1 MRVFIVVL
9 VLIFSLQSWTRADD
23 IRDFE
28 IEGMSIGDSLLDYF
42 SESEIKNSKRYDNTN
57 SGFTSNKMY
66 QLRTG
71 KKNQFTEIMFGL
83 ITNDK
88 TYKIYSIEGI
98 VKYENN
104 IEDCYTK
111 KNEIANEIEELFPE
125 AQKKNWDSY
134 KLASDKSGKSKGA
147 AVYFY
152 LKSGG
157 ESFVA
162 CYDWTKKMKYWD
174 NLRVGINSEKF
185 SNWIKNEAYK

>member
-1 MRVFIVVL
+1 MNLNRLIISIFLI
-9 VLIFSLQSWTRADD
+9 IFSLQSLTKADD
-23 IRDFE
+23 ISDFQ
-28 IEGMSIGDSLLDYF
+28 IEGMSIGDSLLDYM
-42 SESEIKNSKRYDNTN
+42 SEEEIKNSPVYDFK
-57 SGFTSNKMY
+57 SKKMY
-66 QLRTG
+66 QLR
-71 KKNQFTEIMFGL
+71 KLNNNDMYTEIMFGL

-98 VKYENN
+98 IKYENN
-104 IEDCYTK
+104 IKDCYPK

-134 KLASDKSGKSKGA
+134 KLVSDKSGKSKGA

-174 NLRVGINSEKF
+174 NLRVGINSKKF
-185 SNWIKNEAYK
+185 SNWMKNEAY